1 MEDVYQILVKEDR
14 WMTQK
19 EIVEVSGL
27 NKTGV
32 STSMRSLVSRNDVF
46 VKFQKNTKNSKLKI
60 YKHKEYKK

>member
-32 STSMRSLVSRNDVF
+32 STSMRSLVSRILRFTTLDP
-46 VKFQKNTKNSKLKI
+46 TIKI
-60 YKHKEYKK
+60 L